1 VLFGPPQLFRATMI
15 NLDRCLES
23 LAFCHVQ
30 DDLLWASAR
39 IVAQQ
44 DIDEFLSGA
53 GSDLAGQL
61 AALQQLMQ
69 GFDAKFPGQTDP
81 VLIRSTM
88 RRHLRRIE
96 FDLKREGDQRRQFH
110 ELAEL
115 TEAPTA
121 APEVHEAHHEATVA
135 PEAQHLHEEHQEATV
150 APEAPDVHAEHQDA
164 TVAPDVPGD
173 VAADAKP
180 LPEKDGKTGA

>member
-1 VLFGPPQLFRATMI
+1 MI

-23 LAFCHVQ
+23 LAYCHVQ

-44 DIDEFLSGA
+44 DIDEFLSEA

-69 GFDAKFPGQTDP
+69 GFEAQFPGQTDP

-96 FDLKREGDQRRQFH
+96 FDLKREGDQRRQFY
-110 ELAEL
+110 ETADL
-115 TEAPTA
+115 TEAPATA
-121 APEVHEAHHEATVA
+121 PGVHEVHHEATVA
-135 PEAQHLHEEHQEATV
+135 PEAPDFHEVHQDATV
-150 APEAPDVHAEHQDA
+150 APEAPD
-164 TVAPDVPGD
+164 D
-173 VAADAKP
+173 VAERAES
-180 LPEKDGKTGA
+180 LPEKDGDTTPGGVTSSSPQR

>member
-1 VLFGPPQLFRATMI
+1 MS

-23 LAFCHVQ
+23 LAFCQVQ

-44 DIDEFLSGA
+44 DINEFLGEA

-61 AALQQLMQ
+61 AALQQLVQ
-69 GFDAKFPGQTDP
+69 GFEAQFPGQGDP

-96 FDLKREGDQRRQFH
+96 FDLKRERDLHRQFH
-110 ELAEL
+110 ETAEL
-115 TEAPTA
+115 TEAPAT
-121 APEVHEAHHEATVA
+121 APEVHEEHHEATVA
-135 PEAQHLHEEHQEATV
+135 PEAPDEV
-150 APEAPDVHAEHQDA
+150 AVHPEAV
-164 TVAPDVPGD
+164 
-173 VAADAKP
+173 
-180 LPEKDGKTGA
+180 PEKDRNTGA